1 MALSPHRN
9 NTHLQLSR
17 QQRKCGHG
25 PQMVRTEPWVG
36 MKPQIGEDRTSDRDG
51 TLGCG
56 DRTPCCT
63 YKKVEVECVP
73 MMVDGSTGGEVVGQM
88 YASTPIPPL
97 GPSPQRL
104 KQDKCLPEE
113 EIEQEKNDLDKK
125 KQKKWK
131 GT

>member
-1 MALSPHRN
+1 MAFSPHRN
-9 NTHLQLSR
+9 NTHQQPPR

-25 PQMVRTEPWVG
+25 PRMVRMEPQVG
-36 MKPQIGEDRTSDRDG
+36 MKPQIGEDGTSDR
-51 TLGCG
+51 

-73 MMVDGSTGGEVVGQM
+73 MMVDGSTGGEVVGWM

-97 GPSPQRL
+97 GPSPQRP

-113 EIEQEKNDLDKK
+113 EIEQEKSDLDKK
-125 KQKKWK
+125 KWK
-131 GT
+131 NGWELRIPT